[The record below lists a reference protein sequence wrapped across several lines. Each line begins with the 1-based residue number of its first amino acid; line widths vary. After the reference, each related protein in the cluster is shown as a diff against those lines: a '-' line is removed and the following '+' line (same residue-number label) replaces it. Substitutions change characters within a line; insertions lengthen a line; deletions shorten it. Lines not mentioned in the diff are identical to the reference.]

1 MSRRKPQTIS
11 WNIRQINT
19 MITKGSIKFD
29 HPLQRP
35 ADQWEDADKSLLV
48 DSLLTLYC
56 PDVFAI
62 KEKTENGN
70 TYSIIDGLQRLSTIH
85 DLLSDK
91 LTMTD
96 LEDFCLESTGNEV
109 YNISGKKF
117 SQFPEEVQNEI
128 TGYTLG
134 LKVFEIE
141 EGDDE
146 EAIIEEIFYRLNNG
160 KPMSKEHKA
169 LTKASHKVQKF
180 VHRIATEHKL
190 FNGIAKYSDKATK
203 KSDKQMTIMQAI
215 LLISRFDYPSLAAK
229 DIEQVF
235 TKNEITDQ
243 VLALTEKSFDL
254 IAIAFPE
261 THKFVTKINIVSM
274 AYLFANS
281 LNHDETIVNLHK
293 YVNEKQVPA
302 DGYKN
307 YTGAGNVKKD
317 KTVNRLKGI
326 LKICGV
332 EDIGLPVEEVNEQE
346 INVENQEEIQMKLDL
361 DIQPEQEQQ
370 ELSNDDQWEQPQR
383 IIPESEESNETENTE
398 SGITP
403 TSEEFSNSS
412 EETQG
417 EEQVKLSQE
426 VQEGVN
432 EILDIINSSNNINVA

>member
-11 WNIRQINT
+11 WGIRQINT
-19 MITKGSIKFD
+19 MITKGTILFT

-35 ADQWEDADKSLLV
+35 VGQWNDAEKSLLV

-70 TYSIIDGLQRLSTIH
+70 TYSIIDGLQRLSTIS
-85 DLLSDK
+85 DLLADK
-91 LTMTD
+91 LTMVND
-96 LEDFCLESTGNEV
+96 LEDFSLESTGNEV

-117 SQFPEEVQNEI
+117 SEFPKEVQDEI
-128 TGYTLG
+128 MAYTLG

-160 KPMSKEHKA
+160 KVMSNEHKA
-169 LTKASHKVQKF
+169 LVKASHKVQKF

-190 FNGIAKYSDKATK
+190 FNGIAKYSEKAIK

-215 LLISRFDYPSLAAK
+215 LLISRLDYPSLAAK

-243 VLALTEKSFDL
+243 VLELVEKSFDL
-254 IAIAFPE
+254 IVTSFPE
-261 THKFVTKINIVSM
+261 PHKFVTKINIVSM

-281 LNHDETIVNLHK
+281 LNHDETIVKLLK
-293 YVNEKQVPA
+293 YVNHGSAPA

-307 YTGAGNVKKD
+307 YTGSGNVKKD
-317 KTVNRLKGI
+317 KTINRLKGI
-326 LKICGV
+326 LKLCEV
-332 EDIGLPVEEVNEQE
+332 NDIGLPILEELELTLEQE
-346 INVENQEEIQMKLDL
+346 IIAVEEFEQSQQLQILDTPITNDNEELGEQMEIQSEQTDTS
-361 DIQPEQEQQ
+361 DVDPEDVEAI
-370 ELSNDDQWEQPQR
+370 LN
-383 IIPESEESNETENTE
+383 I
-398 SGITP
+398 
-403 TSEEFSNSS
+403 
-412 EETQG
+412 
-417 EEQVKLSQE
+417 
-426 VQEGVN
+426 VN
-432 EILDIINSSNNINVA
+432 NVA